1 MEWYSYKQ
9 TKKTE
14 VSVMIRATKRPIYPI
29 LVSLLI
35 PLLLAACNIF
45 PNEEPTNIEDITQ
58 SQGRDEQRPLDQGNT
73 QVDLQQNQNQRDPNQ
88 STKTQTQEGVTIT
101 VTNVTTMGNQVKIDL
116 FMKNKGTD
124 KVLTQLGISQVEQD
138 GQLFRV
144 VDPYK
149 KEYLEYPNGD
159 RDNLLPG
166 ESGNGHVVFA
176 LPNPQKPF
184 TFKVKPYSFAPD
196 SNMQPFIFHL
206 TPSS

>member
-1 MEWYSYKQ
+1 
-9 TKKTE
+9 
-14 VSVMIRATKRPIYPI
+14 MIRATRHSIYPI
-29 LVSLLI
+29 LVSLSI
-35 PLLLAACNIF
+35 PLLLAACNIL
-45 PNEEPTNIEDITQ
+45 PNEEPTKTEDITE
-58 SQGRDEQRPLDQGNT
+58 SRETSDQRPTDEGNT
-73 QVDLQQNQNQRDPNQ
+73 QVDLQQNQNQNQ
-88 STKTQTQEGVTIT
+88 SVQNQSAKTQTQEGVTIT

-116 FMKNKGTD
+116 FMKNDGSD

-184 TFKVKPYSFAPD
+184 TFKVKPYSFAPN
-196 SNMQPFIFHL
+196 SNMQPFTFHL